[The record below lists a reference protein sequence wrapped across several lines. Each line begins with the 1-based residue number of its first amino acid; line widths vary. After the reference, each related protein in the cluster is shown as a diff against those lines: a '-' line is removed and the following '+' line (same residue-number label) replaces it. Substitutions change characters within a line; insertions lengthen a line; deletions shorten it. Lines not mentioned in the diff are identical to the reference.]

1 MYKTFSLTITL
12 WNCLCLQLIS
22 QDEADRRGRIYDKYM
37 SSFLFNLNN
46 GNNDSSTLWWR
57 TVNPLKDITV
67 AVFCDRWADTVPV
80 MSQQTLSWTPQ
91 GKGIKS
97 DLRITRWTQTATLRV
112 GSHRKI
118 QRLFCGMIWFGD
130 VYKSVMWWLL
140 LLQWSW
146 WMETTASGS
155 LPNGLSYRGRSSSST
170 IGRAMWPWEHWSLR
184 YNTVSQSFFGCL
196 WYLWDDLQFFF
207 TLILHTVLTLS
218 LLPLTGT
225 ARMMPWSMWE

>member
-112 GSHRKI
+112 GSRRK
-118 QRLFCGMIWFGD
+118 
-130 VYKSVMWWLL
+130 
-140 LLQWSW
+140 LQ
-146 WMETTASGS
+146 S
-155 LPNGLSYRGRSSSST
+155 L
-170 IGRAMWPWEHWSLR
+170 
-184 YNTVSQSFFGCL
+184 V
-196 WYLWDDLQFFF
+196 LWDDLVWWRVQISDVMAVVVAVVMVNGDHRIGIFAKRAILQGEELFFDY
-207 TLILHTVLTLS
+207 
-218 LLPLTGT
+218 
-225 ARMMPWSMWE
+225 R